1 MLPEFPMGLWW
12 IPVAL
17 LIALVAIWL
26 VGWLLPRH
34 HRARSTVT
42 LRAAP
47 ADVWQA
53 ITDWRR
59 YPEWLPSVKTVT
71 ELRAP
76 DGRVG
81 FTEQTRFGPLP
92 LLIEQQDDGR
102 RLVTA
107 IADERLPFGG
117 TWTWEL
123 EPAADQGTLLT
134 ITEDGYIKAPIFRAL
149 SRFVFGYHK
158 TIDQFLVA
166 LGRKFGE
173 ASTPAHG

>member
-1 MLPEFPMGLWW
+1 MDLLW
-12 IPVAL
+12 IPVVL
-17 LIALVAIWL
+17 AIVLAVTWF
-26 VGWLLPRH
+26 VGWLAPRH
-34 HRARSTVT
+34 HRARSMLT

-59 YPEWLPSVKTVT
+59 YPEWLPSVRTVT

-81 FTEQTRFGPLP
+81 FTEQTRFGSLP
-92 LLIEQQDDGR
+92 LLVEQQEPGR
-102 RLVTA
+102 RFVTSV
-107 IADERLPFGG
+107 ADERLPFGG

-123 EPAADQGTLLT
+123 EPAPGQGTRLS

-149 SRFVFGYHK
+149 SRYVFGYHK
-158 TIDQFLVA
+158 TMDQFLVA
-166 LGRKFGE
+166 LARKFGE
-173 ASTPAHG
+173 AIMPAHG